1 MSKLIE
7 VNNVNVM
14 QNRFTKDCVVSAW
27 DVKNAISKLKAH
39 KSDGNFV
46 LNTGPNGH

>member
-27 DVKNAISKLKAH
+27 DVKNAISKLK
-39 KSDGNFV
+39 DGNFV